1 MDKKSASSPPSMP
14 STSAHYQTPV
24 PGPTTAQMIEGNV
37 YNIIDLFY
45 STTSSFG
52 LKWCLECKLHLS
64 TRIHTYTAKY
74 VSQCNVSFF
83 LQIFL
88 VLDHK
93 KLFSRSIT
101 AKIIRSTLSIHLL
114 YRRITCGK
122 YASNGTNLW
131 TSKSELN
138 FSCERTAYPRQ
149 CALLR
154 VSWTKQDRGLKKNSQ

>member
-37 YNIIDLFY
+37 YNIIELFY

-64 TRIHTYTAKY
+64 TLTYTAKY

-101 AKIIRSTLSIHLL
+101 AKIIRSTLYVYTYCTGASLAANMLQMGQIYGQVSQSSTSAANAQPTHANAPF
-114 YRRITCGK
+114 YESAGQNRIEG
-122 YASNGTNLW
+122 
-131 TSKSELN
+131 
-138 FSCERTAYPRQ
+138 
-149 CALLR
+149 
-154 VSWTKQDRGLKKNSQ
+154 

>member
-1 MDKKSASSPPSMP
+1 MQLRTIKTFTCRRAPPTSLTRSCGATGSSAYTIPHPLLLLYLWRLYCTMFSVRFAVTPNTAGLSTCPPSNIPLQSTKLTIPPSMP

-37 YNIIDLFY
+37 YNIIELFY

-64 TRIHTYTAKY
+64 TRTHTYTAKY

-93 KLFSRSIT
+93 K
-101 AKIIRSTLSIHLL
+101 
-114 YRRITCGK
+114 
-122 YASNGTNLW
+122 
-131 TSKSELN
+131 
-138 FSCERTAYPRQ
+138 
-149 CALLR
+149 
-154 VSWTKQDRGLKKNSQ
+154 VV